1 MENETTTTT
10 TTTTTEPT
18 TDTYLA
24 ESERLKETIV
34 SKEDY
39 NKLVEENKKLIG
51 TLARNEKRETEA
63 AKPAGPTLAELNAAL
78 CADVELSN
86 LDYVKLSLAQ
96 RNAAIAAG
104 KNDPYLPYG
113 HNIKPTPDDIRKANL
128 VAEELQ
134 KCVDEANGSSNAFT
148 ARLQDRLSPDSP
160 AVIAAIK
167 KSRENR

>member
-1 MENETTTTT
+1 MENENTNTI
-10 TTTTTEPT
+10 ENT

-24 ESERLKETIV
+24 EIERLKDTTV

-63 AKPAGPTLAELNAAL
+63 AKPAGPTLKELNAAL
-78 CADVELSN
+78 CADTELSN

-113 HNIKPTPDDIRKANL
+113 HNIKPTPEDIRKANL

-134 KCVDEANGSSNAFT
+134 KCVNEANGSSNAFT
-148 ARLQDRLSPDSP
+148 ALLQDKLAPDSP
-160 AVIAAIK
+160 SVIAAL
-167 KSRENR
+167 RDRR

>member
-1 MENETTTTT
+1 MGNENTTTTQV
-10 TTTTTEPT
+10 ENT

-24 ESERLKETIV
+24 EIERLKDTTV

-63 AKPAGPTLAELNAAL
+63 AKPAGPTLKELNAAL
-78 CADVELSN
+78 CADTELSN

-134 KCVDEANGSSNAFT
+134 KCIDEANGSSNAFT
-148 ARLQDRLSPDSP
+148 ALLQDRLAPDSP

>member
-1 MENETTTTT
+1 MENENTTTTT
-10 TTTTTEPT
+10 TTVENT

-24 ESERLKETIV
+24 EIERLKDTTV

-63 AKPAGPTLAELNAAL
+63 AKPAGPTLKELNAAL

-86 LDYVKLSLAQ
+86 LDYAKLSLAQ
-96 RNAAIAAG
+96 RKAAIAAG

-113 HNIKPTPDDIRKANL
+113 HNIKPTPDDIRKADL
-128 VAEELQ
+128 VAQTLQ
-134 KCVDEANGSSNAFT
+134 ECIDEANGSSNAFT
-148 ARLQDRLSPDSP
+148 ARLQDRLAPDSP

>member
-1 MENETTTTT
+1 MNEEENKTTTTT
-10 TTTTTEPT
+10 TVGNT
-18 TDTYLA
+18 TDAYLA
-24 ESERLKETIV
+24 EIERLKDTTV

-63 AKPAGPTLAELNAAL
+63 AKPAGPTLKELNAAL

-113 HNIKPTPDDIRKANL
+113 HNIKPTHEDITMANL

-160 AVIAAIK
+160 AVIAALK
-167 KSRENR
+167 KKHENR

>member
-1 MENETTTTT
+1 MENEETKTTQVEDTTQT
-10 TTTTTEPT
+10 YI
-18 TDTYLA
+18 DTI
-24 ESERLKETIV
+24 EQLKSNTV

-78 CADVELSN
+78 CADTELSN

-160 AVIAAIK
+160 AVIAALK
-167 KSRENR
+167 KKHENR